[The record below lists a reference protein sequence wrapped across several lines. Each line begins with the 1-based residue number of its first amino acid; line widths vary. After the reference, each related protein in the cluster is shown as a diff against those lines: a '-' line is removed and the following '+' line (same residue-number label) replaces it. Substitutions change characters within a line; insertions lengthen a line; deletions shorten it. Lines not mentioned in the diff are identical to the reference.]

1 MEIDKIADAAA
12 EVIHDGPDHADND
25 TGEDDAPY
33 AFPAAVETANAQH
46 GTDMCATV
54 GRSPEADID
63 SLAIDQEPTPMEEV
77 EHHTPV
83 PTVTPKTST
92 RRSKPHRVAGRRYVA
107 CRQEWQII
115 CPRPRKG
122 SPQRLTGWRIW
133 KRRKFMFH
141 VRTTQLL
148 RRWHHQQTWDL
159 G

>member
-63 SLAIDQEPTPMEEV
+63 SLAMDQEPTPMEEV

-83 PTVTPKTST
+83 PIVTPKTST
-92 RRSKPHRVAGRRYVA
+92 RRSKPDVAVNGLPNGDTWHADENGKLYVQGRG
-107 CRQEWQII
+107 
-115 CPRPRKG
+115 KG
-122 SPQRLTGWRIW
+122 
-133 KRRKFMFH
+133 
-141 VRTTQLL
+141 
-148 RRWHHQQTWDL
+148 HHSD
-159 G
+159 